1 MSDLFQRRLS
11 KLAEPQL
18 LAQLT
23 KCQHGIEREALR
35 ARASADLSMT
45 AHPPALGAAM
55 THPSITTDYA
65 EPLLEFVTGAHSN
78 ASDTLR
84 ELEEIHRFTHSVM
97 GSELLWSS
105 SMPCRLP
112 FEEEIPIARYGS
124 SNEGKFRYLYRLGLA
139 LRYGKTMQCIAGIHY
154 NFSVAPEVWSALQ
167 QLEGNNDNA
176 QDYQSDRYVALIRN
190 FRRYR
195 WLLMYLFGASPALDK
210 SFFLHQRAH
219 HNLQEMDEKTLYLP
233 YATSLRLS
241 DFGYRSQAQASIVP
255 CYNNLKNYTDSL
267 LNAVSTRYPAY
278 VALGTHDKN
287 DNWQQINTSVLQIA
301 NEYYSSIRPKRV
313 AKNNERPVDAL
324 IKYGVEYVEA
334 RCIDVNPFLPL
345 GIDLPQCRFLDSFL
359 LYCALQDSPLFSAEA
374 CRQTRDNF
382 GEVVNRGR
390 EPGLQLVNDAGEQIS
405 LVDWANQLLDG
416 MDKCAELLDQAYG
429 TNEHQQAIELQR
441 NKVADVSLT
450 PSAQVLAALREKKTS
465 FAQLSLDLSLQH
477 ANLLRNVPL
486 EPEVLQRY
494 LQLAKDSIAKQKEI
508 EQADTISF
516 DEYMEEFY
524 QSLESP
530 IRDAE

>member
-1 MSDLFQRRLS
+1 MSDLYQRSLS
-11 KLAEPQL
+11 KLAEPEL
-18 LAQLT
+18 LAELT

-35 ARASADLSMT
+35 ARASADLAMT
-45 AHPPALGAAM
+45 AHPPALGAAL

-65 EPLLEFVTGAHSN
+65 EPLLEFVTATHDDS
-78 ASDTLR
+78 ADTLR
-84 ELEEIHRFTHSVM
+84 ELEEIHRFTHSVL

-124 SNEGKFRYLYRLGLA
+124 SNDGKFKYLYRLGLA

-154 NFSVAPEVWSALQ
+154 NFSVATSVIQALQ
-167 QLEGNNDNA
+167 ELEGNQDSL
-176 QDYQSDRYVALIRN
+176 QDYQSARYIALIRN

-219 HNLQEMDEKTLYLP
+219 HDLQEMDDKTLYLP

-241 DFGYRSQAQASIVP
+241 DFGYRSQAQASITP
-255 CYNNLKNYTDSL
+255 CYNNLSNYTDSL
-267 LNAVSTRYPAY
+267 LAAVSTRYPAY
-278 VALGTHDKN
+278 VALGTHDSN
-287 DNWQQINTSVLQIA
+287 DQWQQINTSVLQIA

-313 AKNNERPVDAL
+313 PLNNERPIDAL

-359 LYCALQDSPLFSAEA
+359 LYCALQDSPQFSPET
-374 CRQTRDNF
+374 CRQTRENF
-382 GEVVNRGR
+382 AAVVNRGR
-390 EPGLQLVNDAGEQIS
+390 EPGLLLNHAEQQIS
-405 LVDWANQLLDG
+405 LTDWASQLLDG
-416 MDKCAELLDQAYG
+416 IADCARLLDQA
-429 TNEHQQAIELQR
+429 NNSDEHMQALELQKA
-441 NKVADVSLT
+441 KVADVELT
-450 PSAQVLAALREKKTS
+450 PSAMVLAALREKKCS
-465 FAQLSLDLSLQH
+465 FAQLSLDQSLQH
-477 ANLLRNVPL
+477 ANSMRNPPL
-486 EPEVLQRY
+486 EPQVQQRY
-494 LQLAKDSIAKQKEI
+494 LQLAKDSIARQKEV
-508 EQADTISF
+508 EQNDSISF

-524 QSLESP
+524 NSLESP
-530 IRDAE
+530 IRDS